1 MKTIFALILALFL
14 VGCGTNTVIK
24 KEIVTVDKPIPYVPK
39 PPVVPTF
46 DSLVDKLT
54 DEDIKDPGKVG
65 QAYKYDMMFLRKTN
79 DIMRQIL
86 QQYSSSSLDFDKI
99 NEEITK
105 IYADIN
111 KAESKAVEDASKK

>member
-86 QQYSSSSLDFDKI
+86 QQYNSSSLDFDKI

-111 KAESKAVEDASKK
+111 KAEAKAVEDASKK